1 MGLTIVN
8 LFHIRRKTLLKR
20 FPLTHEL
27 YLRQA
32 LKRKKDKSYNF
43 STGILVFEDGTK
55 FFGNG
60 IGYEGNAI
68 GEVCFNTSITGY
80 QEIITD
86 PSYSDQIINFTFPHI
101 GNVGTNIEDNE
112 ADKTWVKGVI
122 LNCDITEPSNYRS
135 VKKLDIW
142 LKKRKIV
149 GIFGLDTRVITNYI
163 RDVGAP
169 KGTIQF
175 LKKGNHNVKD
185 LLNKARS
192 WTGLEGLDL
201 AKKVTCNKPY
211 KWMSLRTWDKKKG
224 YTKNKKNK
232 YKIIAID
239 YGIKRN
245 QLRCFSDID
254 CSVTVVPANFPAE
267 KIVKLRP
274 DGVFLS
280 NGPGDPAATGKYAIP
295 IVRKLI
301 EKKIPIFGI
310 CLGHQILSL
319 ALGAKTKKMLL
330 GHRGAN
336 HPVKNL
342 ITDKVEITS
351 QNHGF
356 EVDFK
361 SIPKKVKV
369 THKSLFDASVEG
381 IEVKEK
387 KLFSVQ
393 YHPEANPGPQDSKY
407 LFEKFL
413 NNIRKRKNGKKKRY

>member
-1 MGLTIVN
+1 MTIVS
-8 LFHIRRKTLLKR
+8 LFHIKRKTLIKR

-32 LKRKKDKSYNF
+32 IKKQIDKSYNF

-60 IGYEGNAI
+60 IGFEGKAV

-112 ADKTWVKGVI
+112 SDKTWVKGI
-122 LNCDITEPSNYRS
+122 IINCNITEPSNYRS
-135 VKKLDIW
+135 LKKLDVW
-142 LKKRKIV
+142 LKKRRIV
-149 GIFGLDTRVITNYI
+149 GIFGLDTRIITNYI

-169 KGTIQF
+169 KGTVQF
-175 LKKGNHNVKD
+175 LKKGNHNFRD
-185 LLNKARS
+185 LLSEARS
-192 WTGLEGLDL
+192 WHGLKGLDL
-201 AKKVTCNKPY
+201 AKKVTCRKPY
-211 KWMSLRTWDKKKG
+211 KWKSLKSWNKNKG
-224 YTKNKKNK
+224 YVKNEKNK

-239 YGIKRN
+239 YGIKKN

-254 CSVTVVPANFPAE
+254 CSVTVVPADFAAE
-267 KIVKLRP
+267 EIIKLKP
-274 DGVFLS
+274 DGIFLS
-280 NGPGDPAATGKYAIP
+280 NGPGDPAATGKYAVP

-301 EKKIPIFGI
+301 ENKFPIFGI

-319 ALGAKTKKMLL
+319 ALGARTKKMSL

-342 ITDKVEITS
+342 ITNKVEITS

-356 EVDFK
+356 EVDLK
-361 SIPKKVKV
+361 SIPRQVKV
-369 THKSLFDASVEG
+369 THKSLFDSSIEG
-381 IEVKEK
+381 IEVEK
-387 KLFSVQ
+387 KGLFSVQ

-413 NNIRKRKNGKKKRY
+413 KNIRKRKNGKKKRY